1 MITTIRYFKEKTHED
16 YDQYNVQWH
25 ENSNRIIYLHIELSM
40 SRQLDFL
47 IYDIENNSALDE
59 DAKMKQKIKLIENLK
74 IKRYCC
80 KMRIITFKQL
90 TDIIK

>member
-25 ENSNRIIYLHIELSM
+25 ENSNRIIYLHIELPM

-47 IYDIENNSALDE
+47 IYDI
-59 DAKMKQKIKLIENLK
+59 
-74 IKRYCC
+74 
-80 KMRIITFKQL
+80 
-90 TDIIK
+90 